1 MQWFEN
7 AFQPIRFSRNSYKMD
22 MICHQTPCQNQHFVA
37 NSIAL
42 KPFQIDLRF
51 CVLEEHFFP
60 AISTL
65 HYVMRDSGKNGSHE
79 PWHSLQ
85 VNLRFQKKDYGTI

>member
-7 AFQPIRFSRNSYKMD
+7 AFQPIWFSRNSYKMD

-42 KPFQIDLRF
+42 KSFRIDMPVRF
-51 CVLEEHFFP
+51 LEEQIFP
-60 AISTL
+60 AVSTL
-65 HYVMRDSGKNGSHE
+65 RYVMRNSGKNGSRA
-79 PWHSLQ
+79 PWHTP
-85 VNLRFQKKDYGTI
+85 RA